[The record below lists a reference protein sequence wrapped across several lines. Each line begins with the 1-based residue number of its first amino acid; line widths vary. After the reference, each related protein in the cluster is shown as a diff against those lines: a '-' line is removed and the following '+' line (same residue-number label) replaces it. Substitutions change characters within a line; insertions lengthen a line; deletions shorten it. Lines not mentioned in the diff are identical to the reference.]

1 MKKKIIFC
9 LLSLSLMIAGCQS
22 NEIEDITPP
31 SKEVQLSPEELLSIR
46 YKSSPELS
54 QTEVFNLLTTF
65 QSSEL
70 KNNAHSRITFQPN
83 IFQIKEKYYLSKN
96 KADARNIEST
106 EEQIP
111 IYKIEFTSETGTGM
125 AVVSGDRRAPHILA
139 YIDNIKENQDSLYT
153 SPNALLQ
160 WSEMYI
166 RNEVTKFDE
175 IKDSLYESAVLKIF
189 KELYITSKDIDYEA
203 IKNQIIINN
212 SSISRSK
219 PITEVPSNLKVKVAV
234 FPMCPVAWGQWEP
247 YNCML
252 PKANCDRYGPGWSEY
267 TNYPVGYGAIV
278 VAHILASLEPTMRP
292 ASLQINWSYLTEN
305 KEIKAPDYFNSGDPL
320 AKREMVGRL
329 FKNIYDYTK
338 SSVVKDSKGIVTGT
352 TCLMSD
358 VENYLASYFN
368 YSKKTSWNI
377 NTVKNS
383 LKATKPVLIYGK
395 PDNIATDGVTPFIL
409 DGIKECYGRI
419 DNVPSDVDVCYLHAN
434 FGFGNGYQDGYY
446 LMDIKT
452 STITFETAI
461 PLIFKDNAMTIMADF
476 RKK

>member
-1 MKKKIIFC
+1 
-9 LLSLSLMIAGCQS
+9 MIAGCQS

-175 IKDSLYESAVLKIF
+175 IKDSLYESAVLK
-189 KELYITSKDIDYEA
+189 YP
-203 IKNQIIINN
+203 KN
-212 SSISRSK
+212 
-219 PITEVPSNLKVKVAV
+219 
-234 FPMCPVAWGQWEP
+234 
-247 YNCML
+247 
-252 PKANCDRYGPGWSEY
+252 Y
-267 TNYPVGYGAIV
+267 T
-278 VAHILASLEPTMRP
+278 
-292 ASLQINWSYLTEN
+292 
-305 KEIKAPDYFNSGDPL
+305 
-320 AKREMVGRL
+320 
-329 FKNIYDYTK
+329 
-338 SSVVKDSKGIVTGT
+338 
-352 TCLMSD
+352 
-358 VENYLASYFN
+358 
-368 YSKKTSWNI
+368 
-377 NTVKNS
+377 
-383 LKATKPVLIYGK
+383 
-395 PDNIATDGVTPFIL
+395 
-409 DGIKECYGRI
+409 
-419 DNVPSDVDVCYLHAN
+419 
-434 FGFGNGYQDGYY
+434 
-446 LMDIKT
+446 
-452 STITFETAI
+452 
-461 PLIFKDNAMTIMADF
+461 
-476 RKK
+476 

>member
-1 MKKKIIFC
+1 MRKKILFS
-9 LLSLSLMIAGCQS
+9 LLSFSLMMGSCQS
-22 NEIEDITPP
+22 EEIDNTFI
-31 SKEVQLSPEELLSIR
+31 SNKKVQLSSDELLSIK
-46 YKSSPELS
+46 YESSPELNQNEIFS
-54 QTEVFNLLTTF
+54 LLNTF
-65 QSSEL
+65 QNAEL
-70 KNNAHSRITFQPN
+70 KNNSNSRTSFQP
-83 IFQIKEKYYLSKN
+83 ISFQIKDKYYLHKDSTSK
-96 KADARNIEST
+96 RSIESA

-111 IYKIEFTSETGTGM
+111 IYKVELTSETGRGI
-125 AVVSGDRRAPHILA
+125 AIVSGDRRAPHILA
-139 YIDNIKENQDSLYT
+139 YIDKIEDNQTSLST

-166 RNEVTKFDE
+166 RNEVVKFDE
-175 IKDSLYESAVLKIF
+175 IKDSLHESAISKISQ
-189 KELYITSKDIDYEA
+189 ELDITAETINYETIKDKIVID
-203 IKNQIIINN
+203 K
-212 SSISRSK
+212 SISRSQ
-219 PITEVPSNLKVKVAV
+219 PVTEVPSNLKVKLAV
-234 FPMCPVAWGQWEP
+234 LPMCPVTWGQWEP

-252 PKANCDRYGPGWSEY
+252 PKANCERFGPGWTEY
-267 TNYPVGYGAIV
+267 TNYPVGCGVIA
-278 VAHILASLEPTMRP
+278 VAHLLASLEPTMRP
-292 ASLQINWSYLTEN
+292 ASLQINWDYLTEN

-338 SSVVKDSKGIVTGT
+338 SYTVKNSQGVVSGS
-352 TCLMSD
+352 TCLTSE

-383 LKATKPVLIYGK
+383 LKAVKPILVHGK

-452 STITFETAI
+452 PTITFETTI